1 MNLKG
6 LYAITDDVLT
16 PFETIK
22 DQIEIALQNG
32 VRVLQFRDKK
42 SSDSEVLSICS
53 DLKKL
58 CDSYGA
64 LFVLDDR
71 IDIARELG
79 AALHIGKDD
88 ISLVEARKSF
98 DGVIGVS
105 CYGDINRAIEA
116 ESNGA
121 SYVAFGSFFKSQ
133 TKPNSEVVS
142 FDVLVEAKQK
152 LQIPICV
159 IGGINI
165 SNIDQFNILKP
176 DMISVVN
183 GIFAGDI
190 AKNCCDLLAK
200 STYLIPSDM

>member
-16 PFETIK
+16 PLETIK
-22 DQIEIALQNG
+22 QQVEIALQNG
-32 VRVLQFRDKK
+32 VRILQFRDKK

-53 DLKKL
+53 ELKKL
-58 CDSYGA
+58 CDSYGS

-116 ESNGA
+116 ERNGA
-121 SYVAFGSFFKSQ
+121 SYVAFGSFFKSP

-142 FDVLVEAKQK
+142 FDVLVEANKK
-152 LQIPICV
+152 LQLPICV

-165 SNIDQFNILKP
+165 SNIDQFNTLQP
-176 DMISVVN
+176 DMVSVIS
-183 GIFAGDI
+183 GIFDGDI
-190 AKNCCDLLAK
+190 AKNCGNLLAK
-200 STYLIPSDM
+200 SPYLISSDM

>member
-88 ISLVEARKSF
+88 VSLVEARKSF

-190 AKNCCDLLAK
+190 AKNCCDLLAQ